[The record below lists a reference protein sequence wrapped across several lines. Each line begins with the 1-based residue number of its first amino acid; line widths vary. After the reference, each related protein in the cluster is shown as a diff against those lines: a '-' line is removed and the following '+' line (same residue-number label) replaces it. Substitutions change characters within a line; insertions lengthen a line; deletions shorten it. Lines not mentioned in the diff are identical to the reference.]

1 MEFDR
6 SSLKSEIET
15 TLDGMNYMV
24 SFKPEEKNNSQHLV
38 KFIDCAASL
47 QIIIKGTLNVVY
59 VDVLYYPTRGHV
71 TSNCLHS

>member
-15 TLDGMNYMV
+15 TLDGMNSMV

-47 QIIIKGTLNVVY
+47 PIIIKGT
-59 VDVLYYPTRGHV
+59 
-71 TSNCLHS
+71 